1 MNSKNLYDEGEINEN
16 EEEDEEIIDN
26 EDEEFDDSIHKPI
39 KSNELQNINEKEIEK
54 NNQIKNDLNINH
66 PLFNIQLKKVVN
78 LSCNIII
85 MRNITKYSFGIV
97 KIYFEFAF
105 QLMCSFPR
113 EVIRKTAQ
121 KFIPDSDKE
130 KEKKN
135 KMK

>member
-66 PLFNIQLKKVVN
+66 PLFNIQLKKEEPKLDNTIERVKNEVKNIVAETTLTSLDNNTLKLTNEKLIEKPKENKNEN
-78 LSCNIII
+78 L
-85 MRNITKYSFGIV
+85 
-97 KIYFEFAF
+97 
-105 QLMCSFPR
+105 
-113 EVIRKTAQ
+113 
-121 KFIPDSDKE
+121 
-130 KEKKN
+130 KK
-135 KMK
+135 KK